1 MIEIHEKFKEWDS
14 SRKMWHLGVTASS
27 IGVTVFFATCW
38 IIDGCAK
45 NYQKSLCPIQVTD
58 FNQIP
63 VACNIFNNLIE
74 GVLALIF
81 IVAFLVYV
89 IFIGKKRLDV
99 LNDLNP
105 VFKDRIKKTS
115 KLRVFASDGSR
126 AKGLLLQLQNEKLS
140 QNLEIE
146 VLLRS
151 DPLSSTKDDR
161 YQANL
166 RQITRWGNDIDSA
179 FSKKNKV
186 TVSTT
191 FAMYQF
197 PIMLSGFIFDEE
209 FAMLAWYSRVEGEY
223 RSIADPPL
231 IYLNSSFDAGKK
243 LIDDAVKV
251 FDCHFALGKV

>member
-1 MIEIHEKFKEWDS
+1 MIKVYENFKEWDS
-14 SRKMWHLGVTASS
+14 SRNMWHLGFTALS
-27 IGVTVFFATCW
+27 IGVAVFFAACS
-38 IIDGCAK
+38 IIDYCAK
-45 NYQKSLCPIQVTD
+45 SYKKSLCPITIID
-58 FNQIP
+58 FNEIP
-63 VACNIFNNLIE
+63 VACNIFNNTLEVVI
-74 GVLALIF
+74 ALIF
-81 IVAFLVYV
+81 VVLFLLYV
-89 IFIGKKRLDV
+89 IFIAKKRLDV
-99 LNDLNP
+99 LNDLTP

-126 AKGLLLQLQNEKLS
+126 AKGLLLQLQNEKLT

-151 DPLSSTKDDR
+151 DPHTSTKDDR

-166 RQITRWGNDIDSA
+166 RQIARWGNDIDRA
-179 FSKKNKV
+179 FSKKNKI

-191 FAMYQF
+191 FAMYNF

-231 IYLNSSFDAGKK
+231 IYLNSSFEAGKK
-243 LIDDAVKV
+243 LIDDAAKI